1 MPRLIALLAALAL
14 ALPSLAQSL
23 PHEKYKLP
31 NGMTVILHEDH
42 SVPVGT
48 INIWYRV
55 GAQNEPP
62 GRSGFAHLYEHLM
75 FMGTRRV
82 PDNQF
87 DVIMENAGGSNNA
100 STSLDRTNYFS
111 VGPASLLPTLL
122 WLDADRLED
131 MGPTMTQEK
140 LDKQRDVVRN
150 EIRQNVE
157 NTPYGRAYEQAFRF
171 MYPPDHPYHNAVYGT
186 HEDLEAATV
195 SDVKDFFATF
205 YVPSNA
211 SLVVAGDF
219 DPAQIKPVIESL
231 YGDLPAG
238 SPPPPRPVPAPAL
251 GREVRWTMLDKV
263 QLPLLAFVYH
273 SPAFYAD
280 GDAEMD
286 LIADILAD
294 GPSSR
299 LYQRLILTDETAVE
313 VAAMQESS
321 ALSSLFWIF
330 VYARPDADLAEIERA
345 VDEEV
350 ARLIAD
356 GPAADELTQRK
367 NATEMALLS
376 SLQVLRDRADKLNEY
391 EYYFGNPDSLQRD
404 LDRYRNAT
412 PQSVKSWAARVLT
425 KDSRLVETVLPEE
438 PDRGEGSAR
447 DARPQDLPTAEFTPP
462 APEEFKLA
470 SGATVL
476 LWRRPSLPLVSIAAL
491 FNTGQPLDT
500 PQQAGRTALLA
511 SMLSEGTQRMTN
523 IEFAQAIQALGGSF
537 DASGDHESLTAGVS
551 VLSRNAEP
559 AARLLAEAL
568 LTPRLAD
575 EDWSRVKTLHIEMLH
590 QQDEEPSIVAG
601 RVALRTLLAAQN
613 PFALPGV
620 GTPETVETLTLSDIR
635 AAHAAIVRPEHAT
648 ILIAGDITA
657 DAARTM
663 LDKALAQWPKPSAQP
678 AKPATSPATLAA
690 KPRASMDLYIVD
702 RPGAVQTVI
711 TYAAPAPAAADD
723 RRVPLR
729 LLNTIL
735 GGSFTSR
742 LNQNLREKHGFTYG
756 ARSRFTLGRHLG
768 WFTATAAVKAD
779 VTGAALR
786 EFTAEFDRIRA
797 GDVSPDETAKARETV
812 RNDIVSA
819 YGSLNGTLALAASR
833 LTTGL
838 PLTTIAADLAAG
850 ANVTANTL
858 NTLANP
864 NIPLE
869 QGVLILVGDKAIIL
883 DQIKDLSLPK
893 PTFVDARGNPVDD

>member
-1 MPRLIALLAALAL
+1 MPRLISLLAALVL
-14 ALPSLAQSL
+14 ALPALAQSL

-42 SVPVGT
+42 SVPVAT

-55 GAQNEPP
+55 GARNEPP

-87 DVIMENAGGSNNA
+87 DVIMESAGGSNNA

-195 SDVKDFFATF
+195 NDVKDFFATF

-219 DPAQIKPVIESL
+219 DPRQIKPLIESL
-231 YGDLPAG
+231 FGDLPAG
-238 SPPPPRPVPAPAL
+238 APPALRDVPTPAL

-263 QLPLLAFVYH
+263 QLPLLAFAYH

-299 LYQRLILTDETAVE
+299 LYQRLILADQTAVE
-313 VAAMQESS
+313 VAAFQDSA
-321 ALSSLFWIF
+321 ALSSIFWIF
-330 VYARPDADLAEIERA
+330 VYARPDADLAAVERA
-345 VDEEV
+345 VDEEI

-356 GPAADELTQRK
+356 GPTADELAQRQ

-376 SLQVLRDRADKLNEY
+376 SLQSISDRADKLNEY
-391 EYYFGNPDSLQRD
+391 EYYLGNPDSLQRD

-412 PQSVKSWAARVLT
+412 PQSIKAWASKVLT
-425 KDSRLVETVLPEE
+425 KNSRLVQTVLPEE
-438 PDRGEGSAR
+438 PERDPSAR
-447 DARPQDLPTAEFTPP
+447 DARPQDLPVADFTPP
-462 APEEFKLA
+462 DPEQFQLA

-476 LWRRPSLPLVSIAAL
+476 LWRRPALPLVSMTAL
-491 FNTGQPLDT
+491 FNTGRPLDR
-500 PQQAGRTALLA
+500 PEQAGRTALLG
-511 SMLSEGTQRMTN
+511 SMLTEGTQRLTN
-523 IEFAQAIQALGGSF
+523 VEFAQAIQALGGSIH
-537 DASGDHESLTAGVS
+537 ASGDHESLAASLS
-551 VLSRNAEP
+551 VLARNAEP
-559 AARLLAEAL
+559 AAALLAEAL
-568 LTPRLAD
+568 LTPRLAE
-575 EDWSRVKTLHIEMLH
+575 EDWSRVKALHIESLH
-590 QQDEEPSIVAG
+590 QQDQEPAIVAG
-601 RVALRTLLAAQN
+601 RVALRTLLAEGN

-620 GTPETVETLTLSDIR
+620 GTPETVESLSLADIR

-657 DAARTM
+657 EAARAI
-663 LDKALAQWPKPSAQP
+663 LDRAFAQWPAGSHAAEASA
-678 AKPATSPATLAA
+678 ATALSA
-690 KPRASMDLYIVD
+690 RSRSSMDLYIVD

-711 TYAAPAPAAADD
+711 TYAAPAPPAADD

-768 WFTATAAVKAD
+768 WFTASAAVQAE

-786 EFTAEFDRIRA
+786 EFAAEFDRLRA
-797 GDVSPDETAKARETV
+797 GDVSPDEVAKARETV
-812 RNDIVSA
+812 RNDIVAA
-819 YGSLNGTLALAASR
+819 YGSLNGTLTLAASR
-833 LTTGL
+833 LVTGL

-850 ANVTANTL
+850 ATVTADTL
-858 NTLANP
+858 NTLAKP
-864 NIPLE
+864 AIPLE
-869 QGVLILVGDKAIIL
+869 HGVLVLVGDKTTIL
-883 DQIKDLSLPK
+883 NQIKDLNLPT
-893 PTFVDARGNPVDD
+893 PTFVDPRGNVIDQK